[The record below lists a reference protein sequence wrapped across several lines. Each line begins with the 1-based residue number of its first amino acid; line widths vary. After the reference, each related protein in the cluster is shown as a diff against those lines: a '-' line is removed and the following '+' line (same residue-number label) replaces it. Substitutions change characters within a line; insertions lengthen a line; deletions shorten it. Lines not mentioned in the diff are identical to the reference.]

1 MAKKKPKT
9 VDLPFRQT
17 MHSRNV
23 CKVEIDM
30 VPNSSWEQWFLIRS
44 DAHWDNP
51 HCNRKL
57 EELHLKQAVDRK
69 AGIIDLGDLFCVM
82 QGKYDPRKRLG
93 DVRIEHHGENYLDL
107 IQDDAIN
114 YYSPYAHNW
123 ITMGK
128 GNHEGSILNRCGV
141 NLNNNLAM
149 RLNERTGSNIQPMG
163 YTQWVWFQFKAS
175 TRVYRR
181 IFWGIHGYG
190 GGGPVTHDMIQA
202 QRQSAY
208 VDADI
213 KASGHVHRHWTSR
226 TMRVGLSHHGEV
238 TQRECLYLKTSTYKD
253 EYGCGENGFHIE
265 TGKDPRP
272 LGATWIRFS
281 LRDNDIHTEAM
292 MAT

>member
-1 MAKKKPKT
+1 MPTKARKPK
-9 VDLPFRQT
+9 LPFRAS

-30 VPNSSWEQWFLIRS
+30 VPNSKWEQWFLIRS
-44 DAHWDNP
+44 DAHQDNP

-57 EELHLKQAVDRK
+57 EELHLNQALERN

-93 DVRIEHHGENYLDL
+93 DVLPQHNVPNYLDAV
-107 IQDDAIN
+107 QDEAVDR
-114 YYSPYAHNW
+114 YEKYAHNW

-128 GNHEGSILNRCGV
+128 GNHESSITNRCGV
-141 NLNNNLAM
+141 DLNRNLAA
-149 RLNERTGSNIQPMG
+149 RLNERTGSSICPMG

-175 TRVYRR
+175 TRIYRR
-181 IFWGIHGYG
+181 VFWGIHGYG
-190 GGGPVTHDMIQA
+190 GGGPVTHDMIQS
-202 QRQSAY
+202 QRQAAY

-238 TQRECLYLKTSTYKD
+238 KQRECLYLKTSTYKD
-253 EYGCGENGFHIE
+253 EYGSGEDGFHIE

-272 LGATWIRFS
+272 LGGTWIRFTG
-281 LRDNDIHTEAM
+281 RDNDIHTESM